1 MWLTSVALSYRIQ
14 DIKDKHTRRRGFEM
28 KSYKVNFFDNASIEG
43 FSVTVQ
49 ATSKLKAKK
58 AALSMIEQTDVEF
71 WSVQEL
77 V

>member
-1 MWLTSVALSYRIQ
+1 
-14 DIKDKHTRRRGFEM
+14 M
-28 KSYKVNFFDNASIEG
+28 KTFKVNFFDNASIES

-49 ATSKLKAKK
+49 AASKLKAKK

-77 V
+77 I